1 LAAQMIALSGERLS
15 VETIINSELKPKIAG
30 LKQSL
35 LEYRRAIEIRNEVA
49 VIHQIETAMKSE
61 LLDVQTEEESTQT
74 QFDVKSHFDG
84 DMVAIL
90 DEILTRLL
98 QACEYDGFSSVY
110 FNQSWRLLLWSTST
124 LTANSRRG
132 C

>member
-1 LAAQMIALSGERLS
+1 MS